1 MEEGE
6 IAEVESDF
14 GIHIVM
20 RYELEE
26 SGYEK
31 SENSDFFISTKT
43 GTYTFLPALKQ
54 YLLTE
59 YVKPYIE
66 EIKLDEA
73 ILERAD
79 MKSVAPN
86 FYY

>member
-1 MEEGE
+1 MKEGE
-6 IAEVESDF
+6 IAQVETEW

-26 SGYEK
+26 AGYEN
-31 SENSDFFISTKT
+31 SENADFFIGTKT
-43 GTYTFLPALKQ
+43 GQYSFLPALKQ
-54 YLLTE
+54 QLLAEYLA
-59 YVKPYIE
+59 PYFEQIE
-66 EIKLDEA
+66 IDED
-73 ILERAD
+73 ILAKAD